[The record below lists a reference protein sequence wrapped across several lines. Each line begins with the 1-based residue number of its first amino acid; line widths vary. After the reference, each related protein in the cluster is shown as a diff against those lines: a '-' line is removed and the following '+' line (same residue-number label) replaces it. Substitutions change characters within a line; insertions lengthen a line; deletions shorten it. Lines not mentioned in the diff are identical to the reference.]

1 MAIALYL
8 EFPGFTEQQYEAV
21 LRELNLGGHLAPGGV
36 LHCAGPMEEAAGW
49 RVFDVWESQADFDRF
64 RREKLDAAMRKI
76 GAEMAPRV
84 ITWPVHN
91 VILGERAPAGSHS

>member
-21 LRELNLGGHLAPGGV
+21 MLELNLGGHLAPGGV
-36 LHCAGPMEEAAGW
+36 FHCAGPMEGDAGW
-49 RVFDVWESQADFDRF
+49 RVVDVWESQADFDRF

-76 GAEMAPRV
+76 GAEMPPRV
-84 ITWPVHN
+84 TTWPVHN
-91 VILGERAPAGSHS
+91 VMFGERAPAR

>member
-1 MAIALYL
+1 MAIALYM

-21 LRELNLGGHLAPGGV
+21 MLELNLGGHLAPGGV
-36 LHCAGPMEEAAGW
+36 LHCAGPMEGDAGW
-49 RVFDVWESQADFDRF
+49 RVVDVWESQADFDRF

-76 GAEMAPRV
+76 GAEMPSRV

-91 VILGERAPAGSHS
+91 VMLGERAPAS

>member
-1 MAIALYL
+1 MAIALYM
-8 EFPGFTEQQYEAV
+8 EFPGFTEQQYESV

-36 LHCAGPMEEAAGW
+36 LHCAGPMEEGAGW
-49 RVFDVWESQADFDRF
+49 RVVDVWESQADFERF

-76 GAEMAPRV
+76 GAEMPPRV

-91 VILGERAPAGSHS
+91 VMFGERAPAR